1 MGHKDLR
8 FGQIVYILVFFNV
21 LFYWLLPLDG
31 FQFILFVP
39 CLLRD
44 SEISRLRLN
53 IIIVCVADLLIFLFI
68 DICRPSSE
76 TQGQLVGSIF
86 YRHFIDPTNCPWV
99 SEEDN
104 STALLPVLVRYKREI
119 VVLMEGVRALKHDG
133 LNIFFLV
140 N

>member
-8 FGQIVYILVFFNV
+8 FGQIVYILVFFNI

-53 IIIVCVADLLIFLFI
+53 IIIVSVADLLIFLFI
-68 DICRPSSE
+68 DICRLDIHS
-76 TQGQLVGSIF
+76 F
-86 YRHFIDPTNCPWV
+86 H
-99 SEEDN
+99 N

-119 VVLMEGVRALKHDG
+119 VMLMKGVRALKHDG
-133 LNIFFLV
+133 LNKFFLV